1 MDPFTLNVT
10 SAEQDFDGDAL
21 ILLEGAISE
30 FLSCL
35 RMIRRYQAHLGQ
47 RDPVASFQARI
58 KRAESMQRKLAQRG
72 LPLTAASALRDVQ
85 DAAGVRLICPFQ
97 QDIYRTAA
105 LLREIP
111 GARVLR
117 EKDYIQSPKPNGYR
131 SSHMILSLPLRF
143 LPVQPEFPVFFEVQ
157 LRTLAM
163 DCWASIE
170 HQLKYKRDI
179 PNQRLIVQ
187 ELKRCADEITSTD
200 LSLQTIR
207 ELLEAPG
214 QEELSC
220 GS

>member
-10 SAEQDFDGDAL
+10 SAEQDFYGDAL

-35 RMIRRYQAHLGQ
+35 QMIRRCQAHLGQ

-143 LPVQPEFPVFFEVQ
+143 LPVQPEFPVCLEVQ

-170 HQLKYKRDI
+170 HQLKYKQEVPD
-179 PNQRLIVQ
+179 QRLIVQ
-187 ELKRCADEITSTD
+187 ELKKCADEITSTD
-200 LSLQTIR
+200 LSLETIR
-207 ELLEAPG
+207 NLIEA
-214 QEELSC
+214 LR
-220 GS
+220 

>member
-10 SAEQDFDGDAL
+10 SAEQDFYGDAL

-72 LPLTAASALRDVQ
+72 LPLTAASALRDVH

-143 LPVQPEFPVFFEVQ
+143 LPVQPEFPVCLEVQ

-170 HQLKYKRDI
+170 HQLKYKQEMPD
-179 PNQRLIVQ
+179 QRLIVQ
-187 ELKRCADEITSTD
+187 ELKKCADEITSTD
-200 LSLQTIR
+200 LSLETIR
-207 ELLEAPG
+207 NLIEA
-214 QEELSC
+214 LR
-220 GS
+220 

>member
-10 SAEQDFDGDAL
+10 SAEQDFYGDAL

-35 RMIRRYQAHLGQ
+35 RMIRHYQAHLGQ

-72 LPLTAASALRDVQ
+72 LPLTAASALRDVH
-85 DAAGVRLICPFQ
+85 DAAGGRLICPFQ

-170 HQLKYKRDI
+170 HQLKYKQEVPD
-179 PNQRLIVQ
+179 QRLIVQ
-187 ELKRCADEITSTD
+187 ELKKCADEITSTD
-200 LSLQTIR
+200 LSLETIR
-207 ELLEAPG
+207 NLIEA
-214 QEELSC
+214 LR
-220 GS
+220 

>member
-10 SAEQDFDGDAL
+10 SAEQDFYGDAL

-35 RMIRRYQAHLGQ
+35 RMIRRYQVHLGQ

-170 HQLKYKRDI
+170 HQLKYKQEVPD
-179 PNQRLIVQ
+179 QRLIVQ
-187 ELKRCADEITSTD
+187 ELKKCADEITSTD
-200 LSLQTIR
+200 LSLETIR
-207 ELLEAPG
+207 NLIEA
-214 QEELSC
+214 LR
-220 GS
+220 

>member
-10 SAEQDFDGDAL
+10 SAEQNFYGDAL

-35 RMIRRYQAHLGQ
+35 QMIRRYQVHLGQ

-72 LPLTAASALRDVQ
+72 LPLTAASALRDVH

-131 SSHMILSLPLRF
+131 SSHRILSLPLRF

-170 HQLKYKRDI
+170 HPLKYKQEVPD
-179 PNQRLIVQ
+179 QRLIVQ
-187 ELKRCADEITSTD
+187 ALRKCAGEITSTD
-200 LSLQTIR
+200 LSLETIR
-207 ELLEAPG
+207 NLIEA
-214 QEELSC
+214 LR
-220 GS
+220 

>member
-10 SAEQDFDGDAL
+10 SAEQDFYGDAL

-72 LPLTAASALRDVQ
+72 LPLTAASALRDVH

-157 LRTLAM
+157 LRILAM

-170 HQLKYKRDI
+170 HQLKYKQEVPD
-179 PNQRLIVQ
+179 QRLIVQ
-187 ELKRCADEITSTD
+187 ELKKYADEITSTD
-200 LSLQTIR
+200 LSLETIR
-207 ELLEAPG
+207 NLIEA
-214 QEELSC
+214 LR
-220 GS
+220 

>member
-10 SAEQDFDGDAL
+10 SAEQDFYGDAL

-35 RMIRRYQAHLGQ
+35 QMIHRYQAHLGQ

-143 LPVQPEFPVFFEVQ
+143 LPVQLEFPVFFEVQ

-170 HQLKYKRDI
+170 HQLKYKQEVPD
-179 PNQRLIVQ
+179 QRLIVQ
-187 ELKRCADEITSTD
+187 ELKKCADEITSTD
-200 LSLQTIR
+200 LSLETIR
-207 ELLEAPG
+207 NLIEA
-214 QEELSC
+214 LR
-220 GS
+220 

>member
-10 SAEQDFDGDAL
+10 SAEQDFYGDAL

-35 RMIRRYQAHLGQ
+35 RIIRRHQAHLGQ

-170 HQLKYKRDI
+170 HQLKYKQEVPD
-179 PNQRLIVQ
+179 QRLIVQ
-187 ELKRCADEITSTD
+187 ELKKCADEITSTD
-200 LSLQTIR
+200 LSLETIR
-207 ELLEAPG
+207 NLIEA
-214 QEELSC
+214 LR
-220 GS
+220 

>member
-1 MDPFTLNVT
+1 MDPFTLHVT
-10 SAEQDFDGDAL
+10 SAEQDFYGDAL

-35 RMIRRYQAHLGQ
+35 HMIRRYQVHLGQ

-72 LPLTAASALRDVQ
+72 LPLTAASALRDVH

-170 HQLKYKRDI
+170 HQLKYKQEV
-179 PNQRLIVQ
+179 PVQRLIVQ
-187 ELKRCADEITSTD
+187 ERKKCADEITSTD
-200 LSLQTIR
+200 LSLETIR
-207 ELLEAPG
+207 NLIEA
-214 QEELSC
+214 LR
-220 GS
+220 

>member
-10 SAEQDFDGDAL
+10 SAEQDFYGDAL

-35 RMIRRYQAHLGQ
+35 HMIRRYQAHLGQ

-117 EKDYIQSPKPNGYR
+117 EKDYIQSPKPNWYR

-170 HQLKYKRDI
+170 HQLKYKQEVPD
-179 PNQRLIVQ
+179 QRLIVQ
-187 ELKRCADEITSTD
+187 ELKKCADEITSTD
-200 LSLQTIR
+200 LSLETIR
-207 ELLEAPG
+207 NLIEA
-214 QEELSC
+214 LR
-220 GS
+220 

>member
-10 SAEQDFDGDAL
+10 SAEQDFYGDAL
-21 ILLEGAISE
+21 ILLEGAILE

-47 RDPVASFQARI
+47 RDPVASLQARI

-170 HQLKYKRDI
+170 HQLKYKQEVPD
-179 PNQRLIVQ
+179 QRLIVQ
-187 ELKRCADEITSTD
+187 ELKKCADEITSTD
-200 LSLQTIR
+200 LSLETIR
-207 ELLEAPG
+207 KLIEA
-214 QEELSC
+214 LR
-220 GS
+220 

>member
-10 SAEQDFDGDAL
+10 SAEQDFYGDAL

-35 RMIRRYQAHLGQ
+35 QMIRRYQAHLGQ

-72 LPLTAASALRDVQ
+72 LPLTAASALRDVH

-111 GARVLR
+111 G
-117 EKDYIQSPKPNGYR
+117 
-131 SSHMILSLPLRF
+131 
-143 LPVQPEFPVFFEVQ
+143 FFEVQ

-170 HQLKYKRDI
+170 HQLKYKQEVPD
-179 PNQRLIVQ
+179 QRLIVQ
-187 ELKRCADEITSTD
+187 ELKKCADEITSTD
-200 LSLQTIR
+200 LSLETIR
-207 ELLEAPG
+207 NLIEA
-214 QEELSC
+214 LR
-220 GS
+220 

>member
-10 SAEQDFDGDAL
+10 SAEQDFYGDAL

-35 RMIRRYQAHLGQ
+35 QMIRRYQVHLGQ

-72 LPLTAASALRDVQ
+72 LPLTAASALQDVQ

-170 HQLKYKRDI
+170 HQLKYKQEVPD
-179 PNQRLIVQ
+179 QRLIVQ
-187 ELKRCADEITSTD
+187 ELKKCADEITSTD
-200 LSLQTIR
+200 LSLETIR
-207 ELLEAPG
+207 NLIEA
-214 QEELSC
+214 LR
-220 GS
+220 

>member
-10 SAEQDFDGDAL
+10 SAEQDFYGDAL

-35 RMIRRYQAHLGQ
+35 RMIRRYQVHLGQ

-72 LPLTAASALRDVQ
+72 LPLTAASALRDVH

-131 SSHMILSLPLRF
+131 SYHMILSLPLRF
-143 LPVQPEFPVFFEVQ
+143 LPVQPEFPIFFEVQ

-170 HQLKYKRDI
+170 HQLKYKQEVPD
-179 PNQRLIVQ
+179 QRLIVQ
-187 ELKRCADEITSTD
+187 ELKKCADEITSTD
-200 LSLQTIR
+200 LSLETIR
-207 ELLEAPG
+207 NLIEA
-214 QEELSC
+214 LR
-220 GS
+220 

>member
-10 SAEQDFDGDAL
+10 SAEQDFYGDAL

-72 LPLTAASALRDVQ
+72 LPLTAASALRDVH

-111 GARVLR
+111 GVRVLR

-170 HQLKYKRDI
+170 HQVKYKQEVPD
-179 PNQRLIVQ
+179 QRLIVQ
-187 ELKRCADEITSTD
+187 ELKKCADEITSTD
-200 LSLQTIR
+200 LSLETIR
-207 ELLEAPG
+207 NLIEA
-214 QEELSC
+214 LR
-220 GS
+220 

>member
-10 SAEQDFDGDAL
+10 SAEQDFYGDAL

-30 FLSCL
+30 CLSCL
-35 RMIRRYQAHLGQ
+35 HMIRRYQAHLGQ

-143 LPVQPEFPVFFEVQ
+143 LPG
-157 LRTLAM
+157 
-163 DCWASIE
+163 
-170 HQLKYKRDI
+170 
-179 PNQRLIVQ
+179 QRLIVQ
-187 ELKRCADEITSTD
+187 ERKKCADEITSTD
-200 LSLQTIR
+200 LSLETIR
-207 ELLEAPG
+207 NLIEA
-214 QEELSC
+214 LR
-220 GS
+220 

>member
-10 SAEQDFDGDAL
+10 SAEQDFYGDAL
-21 ILLEGAISE
+21 ILLEGAI
-30 FLSCL
+30 CL

-72 LPLTAASALRDVQ
+72 LPLTAASALRDVH

-143 LPVQPEFPVFFEVQ
+143 LPG
-157 LRTLAM
+157 
-163 DCWASIE
+163 
-170 HQLKYKRDI
+170 
-179 PNQRLIVQ
+179 QRLIVQ
-187 ELKRCADEITSTD
+187 ERKKCADEITSTD
-200 LSLQTIR
+200 LILETIR
-207 ELLEAPG
+207 NLIEA
-214 QEELSC
+214 LR
-220 GS
+220 

>member
-10 SAEQDFDGDAL
+10 SAEQDFYGDAL

-170 HQLKYKRDI
+170 HQLKCKQEVPD
-179 PNQRLIVQ
+179 QRLIVQ
-187 ELKRCADEITSTD
+187 ELKKCADEITSTD
-200 LSLQTIR
+200 LSLETIR
-207 ELLEAPG
+207 NLIEA
-214 QEELSC
+214 LR
-220 GS
+220 

>member
-1 MDPFTLNVT
+1 MNPFTLNVT
-10 SAEQDFDGDAL
+10 SAEQDFYGDAL

-35 RMIRRYQAHLGQ
+35 QMIRRYQVHLGQ

-72 LPLTAASALRDVQ
+72 LPLTAASALRDVH

-163 DCWASIE
+163 DCWAGIE
-170 HQLKYKRDI
+170 HQLKYKQEVPD
-179 PNQRLIVQ
+179 QRLIMQ
-187 ELKRCADEITSTD
+187 ELKKCADEITSTD
-200 LSLQTIR
+200 LSLETIR
-207 ELLEAPG
+207 NLIEA
-214 QEELSC
+214 LR
-220 GS
+220 

>member
-10 SAEQDFDGDAL
+10 SAEQDFYGDAL

-131 SSHMILSLPLRF
+131 SSHRILSLPLRF

-170 HQLKYKRDI
+170 HQLKYKQEVPD
-179 PNQRLIVQ
+179 QRLIVQ
-187 ELKRCADEITSTD
+187 ELKKCADEITSTD
-200 LSLQTIR
+200 LSLETIR
-207 ELLEAPG
+207 NLIEA
-214 QEELSC
+214 LR
-220 GS
+220 

>member
-10 SAEQDFDGDAL
+10 SAEQNFYGDAL

-35 RMIRRYQAHLGQ
+35 QMIRRYQVHLGQ

-143 LPVQPEFPVFFEVQ
+143 LPVQPEFPVFFAVQ

-170 HQLKYKRDI
+170 HQLKYKQEVPD
-179 PNQRLIVQ
+179 QRLIVQ
-187 ELKRCADEITSTD
+187 ELRKCADEITSTD
-200 LSLQTIR
+200 LSLETIR
-207 ELLEAPG
+207 NLIEA
-214 QEELSC
+214 LR
-220 GS
+220 

>member
-10 SAEQDFDGDAL
+10 SAEQDFYGDAL

-35 RMIRRYQAHLGQ
+35 QMIRRYQVHLGQ

-72 LPLTAASALRDVQ
+72 LPLTAKSALRDVH

-131 SSHMILSLPLRF
+131 SYHMILSLPLRF

-170 HQLKYKRDI
+170 HQLKYKQEVPD
-179 PNQRLIVQ
+179 QRLIVQ
-187 ELKRCADEITSTD
+187 ELKKCADEITSTD
-200 LSLQTIR
+200 LSLETIR
-207 ELLEAPG
+207 NLIEA
-214 QEELSC
+214 LR
-220 GS
+220 

>member
-10 SAEQDFDGDAL
+10 SAEQDFYGDAL

-131 SSHMILSLPLRF
+131 SSHRILSLPLRF

-170 HQLKYKRDI
+170 HQLKYKQEVPD
-179 PNQRLIVQ
+179 QRLIVQ
-187 ELKRCADEITSTD
+187 ERKKCADEITSTD
-200 LSLQTIR
+200 LSLETIR
-207 ELLEAPG
+207 NLIEA
-214 QEELSC
+214 LR
-220 GS
+220 

>member
-10 SAEQDFDGDAL
+10 SAEQDFYGDAL
-21 ILLEGAISE
+21 ILLEGAILE

-47 RDPVASFQARI
+47 RDPVASLQARI

-170 HQLKYKRDI
+170 HQLKYKQEVPD
-179 PNQRLIVQ
+179 QRLIVQ
-187 ELKRCADEITSTD
+187 ELKKCADEITSTD
-200 LSLQTIR
+200 LSLETIR
-207 ELLEAPG
+207 NLIEA
-214 QEELSC
+214 LR
-220 GS
+220 

>member
-10 SAEQDFDGDAL
+10 SAEQDFYGDAL

-72 LPLTAASALRDVQ
+72 LPLTAASALRDVH

-131 SSHMILSLPLRF
+131 SSHRILSLPLRF

-170 HQLKYKRDI
+170 HQLKYKQEVPD
-179 PNQRLIVQ
+179 QRLIVQ
-187 ELKRCADEITSTD
+187 ELKKCADEITSTD
-200 LSLQTIR
+200 LSLETIR
-207 ELLEAPG
+207 NLIDALR
-214 QEELSC
+214 
-220 GS
+220 

>member
-10 SAEQDFDGDAL
+10 SAEQDFYGDAL

-35 RMIRRYQAHLGQ
+35 QMIRRYQVHLGQ

-72 LPLTAASALRDVQ
+72 LPLTAASALQDVQ

-170 HQLKYKRDI
+170 HQLKYKQEV

-187 ELKRCADEITSTD
+187 ELKKCADEITSTD
-200 LSLQTIR
+200 LSLETIR
-207 ELLEAPG
+207 NLIEA
-214 QEELSC
+214 LR
-220 GS
+220 

>member
-10 SAEQDFDGDAL
+10 SAEQDFYGDAL

-72 LPLTAASALRDVQ
+72 LPLTAASALR
-85 DAAGVRLICPFQ
+85 
-97 QDIYRTAA
+97 
-105 LLREIP
+105 
-111 GARVLR
+111 
-117 EKDYIQSPKPNGYR
+117 EKDYIRSPKPNGYR

-170 HQLKYKRDI
+170 HQLKYKQEVPD
-179 PNQRLIVQ
+179 QRLIVQ
-187 ELKRCADEITSTD
+187 ELKKCADEITSTD
-200 LSLQTIR
+200 LSLETIR
-207 ELLEAPG
+207 NLIEA
-214 QEELSC
+214 LR
-220 GS
+220 

>member
-1 MDPFTLNVT
+1 MDPSTLNVT
-10 SAEQDFDGDAL
+10 SAEQDFYGDAL

-170 HQLKYKRDI
+170 HQLKYKQEVPD
-179 PNQRLIVQ
+179 QRLIVQ
-187 ELKRCADEITSTD
+187 ELKKCADEITSTD
-200 LSLQTIR
+200 LSLETIR
-207 ELLEAPG
+207 NLIDALR
-214 QEELSC
+214 
-220 GS
+220 

>member
-1 MDPFTLNVT
+1 
-10 SAEQDFDGDAL
+10 
-21 ILLEGAISE
+21 
-30 FLSCL
+30 
-35 RMIRRYQAHLGQ
+35 
-47 RDPVASFQARI
+47 
-58 KRAESMQRKLAQRG
+58 MQRKLAQRG

-111 GARVLR
+111 GACVLR

-163 DCWASIE
+163 DGWAGIE
-170 HQLKYKRDI
+170 HQLKYKQEVPD
-179 PNQRLIVQ
+179 QRLIVQ
-187 ELKRCADEITSTD
+187 ELKKCADEITSTD
-200 LSLQTIR
+200 LSLETIR
-207 ELLEAPG
+207 NLIEA
-214 QEELSC
+214 LR
-220 GS
+220 

>member
-10 SAEQDFDGDAL
+10 SAEQDFYGDAL

-35 RMIRRYQAHLGQ
+35 QMIRRYQTHLGQ

-170 HQLKYKRDI
+170 HQLKYKQEVPD
-179 PNQRLIVQ
+179 QRLIVQ
-187 ELKRCADEITSTD
+187 ELKKCADEITSTD
-200 LSLQTIR
+200 LSLETIR
-207 ELLEAPG
+207 NLIDALR
-214 QEELSC
+214 
-220 GS
+220 

>member
-10 SAEQDFDGDAL
+10 SAEQDFYGDAL

-35 RMIRRYQAHLGQ
+35 HMIRRYQAHLGQ

-111 GARVLR
+111 GARILR

-143 LPVQPEFPVFFEVQ
+143 LSVQPEFPVFFEVQ

-170 HQLKYKRDI
+170 HQLKYKQEVSD
-179 PNQRLIVQ
+179 QRLIVQ
-187 ELKRCADEITSTD
+187 ELKKCADEITSTD
-200 LSLQTIR
+200 LSLETIR
-207 ELLEAPG
+207 NLIEA
-214 QEELSC
+214 LR
-220 GS
+220 

>member
-10 SAEQDFDGDAL
+10 SAEQDFYGDAL
-21 ILLEGAISE
+21 ILLEGAILE

-47 RDPVASFQARI
+47 RDPVASLQARI

-131 SSHMILSLPLRF
+131 SSHRILSLPLRF

-170 HQLKYKRDI
+170 HQLKYKQEVPD
-179 PNQRLIVQ
+179 QRLIVQ
-187 ELKRCADEITSTD
+187 ELKKCADEITSTD
-200 LSLQTIR
+200 LSLETIR
-207 ELLEAPG
+207 NLIEA
-214 QEELSC
+214 LR
-220 GS
+220 